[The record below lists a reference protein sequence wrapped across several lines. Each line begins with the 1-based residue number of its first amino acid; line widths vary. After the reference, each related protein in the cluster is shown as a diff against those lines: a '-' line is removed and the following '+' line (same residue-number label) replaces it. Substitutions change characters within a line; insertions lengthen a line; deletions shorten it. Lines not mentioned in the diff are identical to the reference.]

1 MNLKEGFAFIIDTNE
16 YAGNFEREMTAFI
29 TGVVGECEVGDE
41 YVDQEITE
49 MFDEEIQHASDDNGC
64 YRPCEV
70 YKGDSVAIFF
80 NSKPSDA
87 LIETMK
93 SRAYLFN
100 DKRKQLDRW
109 NPESDIKILGF
120 KGIEVSRNNEEISL

>member
-1 MNLKEGFAFIIDTNE
+1 MNLKQGFAFIIDTNE

-29 TGVVGECEVGDE
+29 TGVVGECEVGEEYIDE
-41 YVDQEITE
+41 DIAEI
-49 MFDEEIQHASDDNGC
+49 FDEEIQQVSDDHGC

-80 NSKPSDA
+80 NSKPSDS
-87 LIETMK
+87 LIEIMK

-100 DKRKQLDRW
+100 EKRKELDKR

-120 KGIEVSRNNEEISL
+120 KGIEVSSKNEEVAL